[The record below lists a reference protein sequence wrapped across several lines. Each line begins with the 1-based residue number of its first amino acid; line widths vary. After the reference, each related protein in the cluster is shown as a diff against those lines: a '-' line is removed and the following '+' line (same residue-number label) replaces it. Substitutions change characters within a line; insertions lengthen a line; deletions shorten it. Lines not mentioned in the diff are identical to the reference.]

1 MGPFQYFSVS
11 SYQLLGWTSL
21 NGPMRVCAH
30 QLPGWVHKSDLEQSQ
45 EIHVFA
51 SCCVMRLVVGLR
63 TWWTRFI
70 ALGNCLMFV
79 RLSRC
84 RCFVAH
90 LLLSRGV

>member
-1 MGPFQYFSVS
+1 MLWHILCGYGQSHRSRNARVSLSTSRLDEFYGSSSVFSVS

-51 SCCVMRLVVGLR
+51 SCCVMRLAVGLR
-63 TWWTRFI
+63 
-70 ALGNCLMFV
+70 M
-79 RLSRC
+79 
-84 RCFVAH
+84 
-90 LLLSRGV
+90 